1 MSMMYTKPSLL
12 MLAAALALAACAGVE
27 DGATAVGG
35 SVGAQAIGFDAYI
48 NRGTTRGGTAG
59 VLTLASLQTGAHSAG
74 GFGVLAYYTGTHP
87 YEATAL
93 PTFMYNERVWWQEAV
108 PPASWTYTP
117 TKYWPNGEGEATGVT
132 GRMPHYVSFY
142 AYAPYTAVAEAT
154 GCAADGS
161 TTGITAMTRPIDAGH
176 PRVRYAIDTRP
187 THSVDL
193 CWGEPA
199 LNRTKPEGDATAAAP
214 ITFSFHHRLAA
225 LNVRIDADIDEQGG
239 HTNTPDAYTRIW
251 VRSVAFEGF
260 TDQGEL
266 DLHDGQWYGP
276 DCDCAPDKWPYTVAD
291 GRSDGREGMAADPN
305 ERHTG
310 LNPAIVQ
317 GAPYDNTQF
326 ATQLVA
332 TDATRTGVTNTATNL
347 FDVST
352 WAYADPANPTTEE
365 RAAALAAPIYVI
377 PNAAPLRVTITY
389 DVETYDA
396 KLVANR
402 LGDGATP
409 GSSMQN
415 TISLY
420 IKDGTGATITMQP
433 GKQYTLHLHLGLA
446 SVKADATVTPWA
458 DGATATV
465 HVPGDE

>member
-1 MSMMYTKPSLL
+1 ML
-12 MLAAALALAACAGVE
+12 LAATLAVAACAGVD
-27 DGATAVGG
+27 DGAERAAGRTAAHDAIAF
-35 SVGAQAIGFDAYI
+35 GAYV
-48 NRGTTRGGTAG
+48 NRGETRGGTAG
-59 VLTLASLQTGAHSAG
+59 VLSLSSLKAADT
-74 GFGVLAYYTGTHP
+74 GFGVYAYYTGTHIYDRQSQP
-87 YEATAL
+87 N
-93 PTFMYNERVWWQEAV
+93 FMLNEHVLWQEV
-108 PPASWTYTP
+108 SPPASWTYTP
-117 TKYWPNGEGEATGVT
+117 TKYWPNGEGEATGVA
-132 GRMPHYVSFY
+132 GNIPHYVSFF
-142 AYAPYTAVAEAT
+142 AYAPYTAVSEAT

-161 TTGITAMTRPIDAGH
+161 STGIIALRRGLDSGDPI
-176 PRVRYAIDTRP
+176 VRYAISTN
-187 THSVDL
+187 TAQAVDF
-193 CWGEPA
+193 CWAPPA
-199 LNRTKPEGDATAAAP
+199 LNRTKPTGDAP
-214 ITFSFHHRLAA
+214 SPVEFTFSHALAA

-239 HTNTPDAYTRIW
+239 HTNTPDAFTRIW
-251 VRSVAFEGF
+251 VRSVTFEGF
-260 TDQGEL
+260 TDEGEL
-266 DLHDGQWYGP
+266 NLHDGQWYGP

-365 RAAALAAPIYVI
+365 MAAALAAPIYVI